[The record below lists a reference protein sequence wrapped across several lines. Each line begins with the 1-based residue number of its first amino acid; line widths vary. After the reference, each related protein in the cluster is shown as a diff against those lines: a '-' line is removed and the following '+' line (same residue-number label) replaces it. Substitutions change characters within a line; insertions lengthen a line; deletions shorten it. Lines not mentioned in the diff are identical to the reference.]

1 MEDWFV
7 LNVKL
12 HQDTETQV
20 RLALNES
27 RRSSVQ
33 TIAACMLRAPTYDF
47 VWLNFMKPSRVERHG
62 SVMNVD
68 ACSFELANFA
78 VFGGCFDGS
87 SFIVFNPDSTS
98 IESSKSDS
106 MVQFS
111 DHVLHVAM

>member
-1 MEDWFV
+1 
-7 LNVKL
+7 
-12 HQDTETQV
+12 
-20 RLALNES
+20 
-27 RRSSVQ
+27 
-33 TIAACMLRAPTYDF
+33 
-47 VWLNFMKPSRVERHG
+47 
-62 SVMNVD
+62 MNVD
-68 ACSFELANFA
+68 PCSFELANFA

>member
-1 MEDWFV
+1 M
-7 LNVKL
+7 
-12 HQDTETQV
+12 
-20 RLALNES
+20 
-27 RRSSVQ
+27 
-33 TIAACMLRAPTYDF
+33 IAACTPLAPTYDLH
-47 VWLNFMKPSRVERHG
+47 VAQFMKPSRVERHG

-68 ACSFELANFA
+68 PCSFELTNFA

-87 SFIVFNPDSTS
+87 SFFVFNPDSTS